1 MPLYEYH
8 CEKCQREVSVTMT
21 ISERDKGIPAC
32 PQCGGREMRPL
43 VGTFFAKTSR
53 KS

>member
-1 MPLYEYH
+1 MPLYEYY

-21 ISERDKGIPAC
+21 ISEHDKGLPPC

-43 VGTFFAKTSR
+43 VGTFFSKTSR

>member
-1 MPLYEYH
+1 MPLYEYY
-8 CEKCQREVSVTMT
+8 CEKCQREVSITMT
-21 ISERDKGIPAC
+21 ISERDKGTPPC
-32 PQCGGREMRPL
+32 PKCGGREMRPL

>member
-8 CEKCQREVSVTMT
+8 CEKCQREVSITMT
-21 ISERDKGIPAC
+21 ISQHDKGVAAC
-32 PQCGGREMRPL
+32 PQCGSKKLRPL